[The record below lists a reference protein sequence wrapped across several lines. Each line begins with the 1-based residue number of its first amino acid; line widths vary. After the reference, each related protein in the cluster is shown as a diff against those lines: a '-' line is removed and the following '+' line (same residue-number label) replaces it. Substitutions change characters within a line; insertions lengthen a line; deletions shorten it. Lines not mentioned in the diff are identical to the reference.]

1 MENQPLLSGEL
12 PRLKKRGF
20 AILVF
25 IAVLTTIAV
34 IISGLN
40 TRQVTVNQVS
50 GVRWFCAWRTAVGLS
65 HSRRASSCWWRLPH
79 VTCAF
84 LPARYR

>member
-20 AILVF
+20 AVLVF

-50 GVRWFCAWRTAVGLS
+50 GVRWFCA
-65 HSRRASSCWWRLPH
+65 
-79 VTCAF
+79 
-84 LPARYR
+84 